1 MSEKEEEKGGGEI
14 LVPCLCL
21 LLPYIHIAETKGFLA
36 GAQNLQ
42 IRGISALVFLQGLKD
57 THGVQREKESEL
69 LTRAP
74 LEGTHGFT
82 RAHH

>member
-1 MSEKEEEKGGGEI
+1 MSEKEEEKGGGDFSA
-14 LVPCLCL
+14 LPVP

-57 THGVQREKESEL
+57 THGVQRGKESEL